1 MSDLKVNI
9 GSLELKNP
17 VMTASG
23 TFGYGFEFED
33 FVDLNKLGG
42 FVVKGTTLEIRQGN
56 NYPRMAETPAGMLN
70 AVGLQNKGVRSFVHD
85 ILPNIKHYNSH
96 IVVNVAGSKVEDYV
110 ETAEILNAQR
120 EIPAIEL
127 NVSCPNVKEGGMAF
141 GTSCPAMS
149 EVVKAVRNVW
159 DRTMIVKL
167 SPNVTNITDFAK
179 VAEDEGADAISLIN
193 TLMGMAVDAK
203 TRKPKLSTVTGGL
216 SGPAVKP
223 VALRMVWQCYNAV
236 KIPIIGMGGIMNTE
250 DAIEFIIA
258 GATAIQVGTANFI
271 NPAVT
276 GEIVDGMEAWCKEH
290 NIAKISDL
298 IGSLEV

>member
-1 MSDLKVNI
+1 MADLKVQI
-9 GSLELKNP
+9 GNLNLQNP

-23 TFGYGFEFED
+23 TFGYGLEFED

-70 AVGLQNKGVRSFVHD
+70 AVGLQNKGVHAFVKD
-85 ILPNIKHYNSH
+85 ILPKIRHYNSH

-110 ETAEILNAQR
+110 ETAEILNA
-120 EIPAIEL
+120 EKDIPAIEL

-193 TLMGMAVDAK
+193 TLLGIAVDAR
-203 TRKPKLSTVTGGL
+203 TRKPKLSTITGGL

-250 DAIEFIIA
+250 DAIEFMIA

-276 GEIVDGMEAWCKEH
+276 GEIVEGMEAYCKEH

>member
-70 AVGLQNKGVRSFVHD
+70 AVGLQNKGVQSFVD
-85 ILPNIKHYNSH
+85 DVLQTIKHYNSH
-96 IVVNVAGSKVEDYV
+96 IVVNVAGSQIEDYV
-110 ETAEILNAQR
+110 KTAEILNEAK
-120 EIPAIEL
+120 EVPAIEL

-167 SPNVTNITDFAK
+167 SPNV
-179 VAEDEGADAISLIN
+179 
-193 TLMGMAVDAK
+193 
-203 TRKPKLSTVTGGL
+203 
-216 SGPAVKP
+216 
-223 VALRMVWQCYNAV
+223 
-236 KIPIIGMGGIMNTE
+236 
-250 DAIEFIIA
+250 
-258 GATAIQVGTANFI
+258 
-271 NPAVT
+271 
-276 GEIVDGMEAWCKEH
+276 
-290 NIAKISDL
+290 
-298 IGSLEV
+298 

>member
-33 FVDLNKLGG
+33 FVDLNKLGA

-70 AVGLQNKGVRSFVHD
+70 AVGLQNKGVKAFVND
-85 ILPNIKHYNSH
+85 ILPKIKHYNSH
-96 IVVNVAGSKVEDYV
+96 IVVNVAGSQVEDYV
-110 ETAEILNAQR
+110 KTAEILNAQQ
-120 EIPAIEL
+120 EISAIEL

-141 GTSCPAMS
+141 GTSCPALV
-149 EVVKAVRNVW
+149 EVVKAVRKVW
-159 DRTMIVKL
+159 NRTMIVKL
-167 SPNVTNITDFAK
+167 SPNVTHITDFAK
-179 VAEDEGADAISLIN
+179 IAEDEGADAISLIN
-193 TLMGMAVDAK
+193 TLLGMAIDAK
-203 TRKPKLSTVTGGL
+203 TRKPKLSTITGGL
-216 SGPAVKP
+216 SGPAIKP
-223 VALRMVWQCYNAV
+223 IALRMVWQCYNAV
-236 KIPIIGMGGIMNTE
+236 KIPIIGIGGIMNTE
-250 DAIEFIIA
+250 DAIEFMIA

-276 GEIVDGMEAWCKEH
+276 SEIVDGMEAWCKEH
-290 NIAKISDL
+290 HIAKISDL
-298 IGSLEV
+298 TGSLVV

>member
-1 MSDLKVNI
+1 
-9 GSLELKNP
+9 
-17 VMTASG
+17 
-23 TFGYGFEFED
+23 
-33 FVDLNKLGG
+33 
-42 FVVKGTTLEIRQGN
+42 
-56 NYPRMAETPAGMLN
+56 
-70 AVGLQNKGVRSFVHD
+70 
-85 ILPNIKHYNSH
+85 
-96 IVVNVAGSKVEDYV
+96 
-110 ETAEILNAQR
+110 
-120 EIPAIEL
+120 
-127 NVSCPNVKEGGMAF
+127 
-141 GTSCPAMS
+141 
-149 EVVKAVRNVW
+149 
-159 DRTMIVKL
+159 MIVKL

-193 TLMGMAVDAK
+193 TLLGIAVDAR
-203 TRKPKLSTVTGGL
+203 TRKPKLSTITGGL

-250 DAIEFIIA
+250 DAIEFMIA

-276 GEIVDGMEAWCKEH
+276 GEIVEGMEAYCKEH